1 MFGMRRREFMTLL
14 GGAATAWPL
23 AARARQA
30 AIPAIGFLHSGS
42 RLESNRAVQA
52 LQEGLAQAGYVENQ
66 NLSIEYRWAE
76 GRDERFPE
84 FAVELVRRPVNLI
97 VAIGSPAV
105 AAAKAATTSIPV
117 VFYVGVDPVRFG
129 LVHSLSRPG
138 GNLTGV
144 SNVAVEIGPKRLE
157 ILSDLF
163 GPQKIVGILLNPRR
177 ARSEVEGT
185 DLLRAAQ
192 ALRLKAHVV
201 HASTEEDF
209 VPVFRRLVELGAS
222 GLAISGDPFFNGRVE
237 HLGALSLRHA
247 VPTIYQSPE
256 FTMAGGLISYGSSF
270 SEQLRLAG
278 GYAGRILKGE
288 KPAELPVQQSSKL
301 ELVVNLKTART
312 LGLEIPPSLLAR
324 ADEVIE

>member
-1 MFGMRRREFMTLL
+1 M
-14 GGAATAWPL
+14 
-23 AARARQA
+23 
-30 AIPAIGFLHSGS
+30 
-42 RLESNRAVQA
+42 
-52 LQEGLAQAGYVENQ
+52 
-66 NLSIEYRWAE
+66 
-76 GRDERFPE
+76 
-84 FAVELVRRPVNLI
+84 
-97 VAIGSPAV
+97 

-117 VFYVGVDPVRFG
+117 VFYVGVDPVHFG

-138 GNLTGV
+138 GNLTGA

-177 ARSEVEGT
+177 ARSEIEGT

-192 ALRLKAHVV
+192 ALRLLAHVL

-209 VPVFRRLVELGAS
+209 IPVFRRLVELGAS
-222 GLAISGDPFFNGRVE
+222 GLAISGDPFFNAHVK

-247 VPTIYQSPE
+247 VPAIYQSRE

-301 ELVVNLKTART
+301 ELVINLKTAKA
-312 LGLEIPPSLLAR
+312 LGLEISPTLLAR